1 MNWTNF
7 LVFLTLAY
15 LTYYGLNLL
24 YDLLMGRKP
33 SSPKMKD
40 DTLIFEED
48 IQPEIITY
56 TPNDIPERTVPQ
68 DEPIASIIL
77 PKTSKGTT
85 GNVFSTGAIGLKEL
99 FSLAKNNLI
108 EYTSAIPY

>member
-33 SSPKMKD
+33 SSPKKNQ

-48 IQPEIITY
+48 IQPEILTY
-56 TPNDIPERTVPQ
+56 APSEIPEQIVAE
-68 DEPIASIIL
+68 DEPIVSTTL
-77 PKTSKGTT
+77 PKASQGTA